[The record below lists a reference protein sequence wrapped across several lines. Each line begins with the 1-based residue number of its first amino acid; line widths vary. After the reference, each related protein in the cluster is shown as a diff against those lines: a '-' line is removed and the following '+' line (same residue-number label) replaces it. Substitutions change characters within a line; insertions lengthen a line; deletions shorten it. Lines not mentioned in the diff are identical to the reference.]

1 MEIDLKL
8 CNFAAEKASLL
19 GACPQQGVGMK
30 VKNKPWH
37 SLNYTPNMS
46 AISYKIAFTFTFDGN
61 TLAIS
66 SKGNGKTYNQA
77 YKVIINKVNLIKA
90 TGENGET
97 LSLEKI
103 K

>member
-37 SLNYTPNMS
+37 SLNYTPHLNDKVLDKEKALS
-46 AISYKIAFTFTFDGN
+46 AIKTSYLN
-61 TLAIS
+61 S
-66 SKGNGKTYNQA
+66 
-77 YKVIINKVNLIKA
+77 YKVIVAGARDFADYAYIKKK
-90 TGENGET
+90 T
-97 LSLEKI
+97 
-103 K
+103 

>member
-37 SLNYTPNMS
+37 SLIYTPAES
-46 AISYKIAFTFTFDGN
+46 EGS
-61 TLAIS
+61 
-66 SKGNGKTYNQA
+66 A
-77 YKVIINKVNLIKA
+77 YKNSDF
-90 TGENGET
+90 
-97 LSLEKI
+97 SLETPSGNLWTVAMKVHDWRYKWLHRWFVTTVTRVCI
-103 K
+103 RCCY